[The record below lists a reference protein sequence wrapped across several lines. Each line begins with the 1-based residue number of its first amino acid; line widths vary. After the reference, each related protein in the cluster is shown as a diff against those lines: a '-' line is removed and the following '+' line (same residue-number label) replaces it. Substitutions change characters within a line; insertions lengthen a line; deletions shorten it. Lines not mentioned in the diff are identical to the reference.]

1 MIYLG
6 ILIFNWVE
14 EVIKKKSIVF
24 PVLSLL
30 YLAWL
35 GGAPNPVTIS
45 VLDYHNYEENYNA
58 MFASTYNSRFEWG
71 YLSLAKVAYNSGL
84 TYAQFRLILCFI
96 IFIVLLIAVR
106 RFTNNLA
113 FFVGIFAIFP
123 FFNEIDQIRSFAMYT
138 LILLAASFLIKVNKK
153 NIIIS
158 TLIIFLATGFHSSGY
173 FYLVFIGIRLLM
185 HKNIK
190 INSMIIIISIV
201 NSIILF
207 LTGSTSAGQKI
218 AQIIG
223 SLTGNASANENILTN
238 FVGGEGSFTKKL
250 MMILSYA
257 LITVLAKKMAVYIVS
272 LIENNNNNNI
282 TGKVNS
288 LMSLIYSGMLSL
300 PLLFMSFQYQRFPR
314 FGLETVIILTA
325 LYFEHKIKIVDRF
338 IGMLVTLVFV
348 LFLSFIFYGIPNSQ
362 IAQSIPF
369 LVHLKF

>member
-1 MIYLG
+1 MVYLG

-24 PVLSLL
+24 PAISLL
-30 YLAWL
+30 YLSWL
-35 GGAPNPVTIS
+35 GGAPAPVTIS
-45 VLDYHNYEENYNA
+45 VLDYHNYEGNYNV
-58 MFASTYNSRFEWG
+58 MFSSNYNSRFEWG

-106 RFTNNLA
+106 RFTNNVA
-113 FFVGIFAIFP
+113 FFVGTFAIFP

-173 FYLVFIGIRLLM
+173 FYLAFIGIRLLM

-190 INSMIIIISIV
+190 VNSMIIIISIV
-201 NSIILF
+201 SSIILF

-223 SLTGNASANENILTN
+223 SLTGNASASENILTN

-250 MMILSYA
+250 LMILSYA
-257 LITVLAKKMAVYIVS
+257 LLTVLAKKMAVYIVN
-272 LIENNNNNNI
+272 LNENNNNI

-300 PLLFMSFQYQRFPR
+300 PLLFMSIQYQRFPR
-314 FGLETVIILTA
+314 FGLETIIILTA

-338 IGMLVTLVFV
+338 IGMVVTLMFV